1 MRLEEVGKNSAMRW
15 RGYKDKNAACLS
27 L

>member
-1 MRLEEVGKNSAMRW
+1 MRLKEVGKNSAMRW